1 MKKLFKDYLYL
12 VALAAI
18 IISLDQWTKEL
29 VRRNLQVGEIWSPWE
44 ALTPYVRIVHW
55 KNSGAAFGILQGFG
69 GIFMVLAIIVALM
82 IFVYF
87 PQVPRRDWSLRL
99 ALGLQLGGAVGNLI
113 DRLHQGYVTDFIS
126 VGTFPVFNIADSSIS
141 VGVAVLALSIWLK
154 DWRDKAKGQDPN
166 SESYDSGEELPN
178 EVSSEGQR
186 GG

>member
-1 MKKLFKDYLYL
+1 MKKLFWDYLYL
-12 VALAAI
+12 VILAALI
-18 IISLDQWTKEL
+18 IFLDQWTKEL

-69 GIFMVLAIIVALM
+69 GIFMVLAIVVALM

-113 DRLHQGYVTDFIS
+113 DRLRQGYVTDFIS

-141 VGVAVLALSIWLK
+141 IGVAVLALGIWLK
-154 DWRDKAKGQDPN
+154 DWRNKSKEQDSS
-166 SESYDSGEELPN
+166 SEPYDSGEELSS
-178 EVSSEGQR
+178 EASSEGQR